1 MRKFIW
7 LIRRIISQMVRG
19 FTEDR
24 LFQNASSLSFYTLL
38 SIVPI
43 FAILFGIAQGFGL
56 DLLLERE
63 ILAGFA
69 NNQEIAE
76 KLIVFS
82 RTLLEQSHR
91 GLIAG
96 IGVITLLWTF
106 IGMMGNF
113 ERALN
118 DIWHVA
124 ESRSFFRRISDFISI
139 AFLCPFYFILSSS
152 LMLYLNTELNQIT
165 TSYPFLSEIGPYIKF
180 LIRLLPI
187 GFSFLVF
194 SFLYYYIP
202 NTKVPLKASLT
213 AGFVAG
219 AVFYLVQWI
228 YIKFQIGL
236 ATYSTIYGSF
246 AALPLFLIWLQTSWL
261 ILLSGAELSYRITY
275 HPHLE
280 AHLPSGLIPI
290 NTREMGIWIMSHA
303 VKGFKEG
310 NHLTFHEATN
320 RLKFNHPTLKSVWN
334 TLIEQNYLAEVKG
347 DLNPGVV
354 PAKSPDSI
362 TIQEI
367 IDAVNNSSAQSL
379 SVPETDSL
387 NQIKSVLKDYD
398 SAVSSLSQNVLI
410 SKI

>member
-1 MRKFIW
+1 MKKFIW
-7 LIRRIISQMVRG
+7 LIKRIGSQMVRG

-43 FAILFGIAQGFGL
+43 FAVLFGIAQGFGL
-56 DLLLERE
+56 DQLFERE

-69 NNQEIAE
+69 NNEVIAE
-76 KLIVFS
+76 KLIDFS
-82 RTLLEQSHR
+82 RTLLEQSHT

-96 IGVITLLWTF
+96 IGVVTLLWTF
-106 IGMMGNF
+106 IGMIGNF

-118 DIWHVA
+118 DIWHVT
-124 ESRSFFRRISDFISI
+124 ESRGFFRRISDFISI

-152 LMLYLNTELNQIT
+152 FMVYLNTELNQIT
-165 TSYPFLSEIGPYIKF
+165 DHYPLLAEVGPYLKF
-180 LIRLLPI
+180 LIRMIPILL
-187 GFSFLVF
+187 SFLVF

-202 NTKVPLKASLT
+202 NTKVPIKASLT

-219 AVFYLVQWI
+219 AVFYIVQWV

-261 ILLSGAELSYRITY
+261 ILLSGAELSYRIAY

-280 AHLPSGLIPI
+280 SHIPSGLVPI
-290 NTREMGIWIMSHA
+290 TTREMGLWIMNHA
-303 VKGFKEG
+303 VKGFEEG
-310 NHLTFHEATN
+310 KHLTFYQATEE
-320 RLKFNHPTLKSVWN
+320 LKFNHPSLKSVWN
-334 TLIEQNYLAEVKG
+334 SLIDQNFLVEVKG

-354 PAKSPDSI
+354 PSRSPESI

-379 SVPETDSL
+379 SVPETPSL
-387 NQIKSVLKDYD
+387 NQIKNTLKEYD
-398 SAVSSLSQNVLI
+398 VAVKSLSQNVLI